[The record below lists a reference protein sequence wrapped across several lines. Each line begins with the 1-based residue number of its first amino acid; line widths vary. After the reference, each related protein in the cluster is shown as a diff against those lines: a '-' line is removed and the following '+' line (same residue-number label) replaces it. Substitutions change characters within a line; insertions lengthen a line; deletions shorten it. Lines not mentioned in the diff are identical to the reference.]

1 MAHQFTSALD
11 EVDKAHA
18 QYGEQL
24 GLVENRTPFTAE
36 SLPDAQVA
44 VRVNEGLLQEV
55 ASHILTRAGHV
66 SIIDKRG
73 AGKTHFREL
82 VYDALSEGRAAMSSP
97 SSVSGKSRAL
107 LHGDSTHA
115 FWMDSHHMMHWKF
128 QILTPMRLTKSGRSS
143 KTSPVSWRP
152 KG

>member
-73 AGKTHFREL
+73 AGKTHFE
-82 VYDALSEGRAAMSSP
+82 SSYTT
-97 SSVSGKSRAL
+97 R
-107 LHGDSTHA
+107 
-115 FWMDSHHMMHWKF
+115 
-128 QILTPMRLTKSGRSS
+128 
-143 KTSPVSWRP
+143 
-152 KG
+152 